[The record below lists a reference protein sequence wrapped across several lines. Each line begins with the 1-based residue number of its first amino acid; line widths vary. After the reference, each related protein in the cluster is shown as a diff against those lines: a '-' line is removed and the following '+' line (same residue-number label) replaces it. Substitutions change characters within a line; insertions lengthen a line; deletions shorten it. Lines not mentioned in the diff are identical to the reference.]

1 MICENWNWTMS
12 PGAALMSFG
21 VKARDLFS
29 VGEPTTTLMIL
40 LAPTLP
46 APVPDVAVPVG
57 LATEAVD
64 AAFG

>member
-1 MICENWNWTMS
+1 
-12 PGAALMSFG
+12 MSFG
-21 VKARDLFS
+21 VKTRDLLS

-40 LAPTLP
+40 LAATLP

-57 LATEAVD
+57 LVAEAVE

>member
-1 MICENWNWTMS
+1 
-12 PGAALMSFG
+12 MSFG
-21 VKARDLFS
+21 VKTRDLFS

-46 APVPDVAVPVG
+46 APVPNVAVPVG